1 MKTPNAKIS
10 ASKTRIWLKRLLI
23 IIAVSILLPLSLF
36 TIGWFNRDSVID
48 MVQQWYAENTSGT
61 LVIGKVNAS
70 FLSDFPNVGFTLR
83 DVKHTNRDSIT
94 DQFSTLK
101 IDEAKLTIGAGKLLR
116 GDFIFKKIGIK
127 NAVFSSEVIT
137 ERSLAYHEQLKRDK
151 QKNHNGFQ
159 LPEWLNHDGA
169 TVLLE
174 NIKYLTK
181 DTLLNKHFDLHIH
194 KFKATFKENTTQLD
208 GDASMDVTINKL
220 GFNTTKGSFFKNAK
234 VTGSP
239 KFSVA
244 VANDIIQ
251 IPDFPLTIDGQIF
264 QISALFNLSESNTF
278 VFNLQN
284 SNTDFQSVKRL
295 LNDSL
300 FSTLKDFEIQKP
312 FESTIKI
319 SGKFAYGNSPD
330 IEADFST
337 TDNEITISD
346 KFRFEKAAF
355 TGNLTTDVY
364 TTDSLKAA
372 KKSPKDI
379 KIFFN
384 SLNAELEDVN
394 VSILNSYFQSTP
406 ETLNFIEANVRLKG
420 SNETLA
426 KIIETDNFDFKGGNF
441 QLNTH
446 IVGDIPNLYQVLN
459 KATGN
464 FRLNNTQVV
473 LKKNGLQLPIE
484 SISIDLERETSILR
498 ELTVKLPNGE
508 DLVFTGTLKSIAGLL
523 SKSPISPTTS
533 HVSLVSENLNI
544 SEVIEMAKEF
554 VPDSDANVN
563 DRRTLHETL
572 EAIYSQFHPQFD
584 ITIGALKYKDVVIT
598 DLKSKIELINSE
610 TILLKNFNFNYDDAT
625 TALKGNVKVYP
636 PESGLKDAV
645 YMNAEA
651 TSEGS
656 LKVFTELFNI
666 KLFRI
671 DSGRFRFKGNVN
683 GNVKAFNE
691 LLNSAKGDLTL
702 TNTKLYYAPAEMDMA
717 IDSLALFVNNAD
729 IILNQFNLEI
739 DEFHPVKLNGI
750 IKQFPNFLLDE
761 IQESGSIYLKVTAP
775 FFDGDQLLTTINSFN
790 SDSIIKQQKTKKA
803 LHNIFKDINKFN
815 PEIELAIDSLKFRDL
830 ITEKI
835 AAQIYFEND
844 SILKLDHLNLNYKET
859 VANIQGDI
867 NAHTSRED
875 LLNDNP
881 FDLDFSVQVKGK
893 SRDLNDYLKTRN
905 FVFKSGDFEFHGNY
919 KGQSKN
925 LKLLN
930 SEASGDLKIGGTLV
944 DFEAAD
950 LQIPVDSLHIE
961 INNDLATLKTLDIQL
976 PGKSSVLFSGSIDKF
991 SEFIN
996 GGTENRQHSSNFSIH
1011 APYLDTSDI
1020 KEFLERPES
1029 TTKKT
1034 EAKDLNLQKW
1044 KEILTK
1050 INKSFYPSVAVQVD
1064 TLKHN
1069 NFNITDFESQL
1080 LFDNKGFF
1088 KIEDTQLDFYG
1099 GTIAMT
1105 VEIGIKK
1112 DKNTAVKISMHAT
1125 DVDLHELVT
1134 RFDYFKNENL
1144 KQAEHIGG
1152 TLNYSI
1158 DAIGSLDNEGQ
1169 LNMNSLNGFLTL
1181 DLQNLMLYDYKPI
1194 MENTPL
1200 MKDDRFK
1207 NLRFRPIVQTFEIR
1221 NGEILIPR
1229 TEIQSSA
1236 IHMFVEG
1243 RMKLNDY
1250 VNIWLA
1256 LPWKNLKS
1264 NNGLTLPQKT
1274 TYKDAG
1280 SKFFIQFVQD
1290 KNNTK
1295 ARQQKLKVK
1304 IRLGNRKLRKMR
1316 DSLN

>member
-1 MKTPNAKIS
+1 MLQA
-10 ASKTRIWLKRLLI
+10 
-23 IIAVSILLPLSLF
+23 
-36 TIGWFNRDSVID
+36 
-48 MVQQWYAENTSGT
+48 WYAENTSGT

-70 FLSDFPNVGFTLR
+70 FLSGFPNVGFTLR
-83 DVKHTNRDSIT
+83 DIKHTNRDTIT

-101 IDEAKLTIGAGKLLR
+101 IDEAKLIIGAGNLLR
-116 GDFIFKKIGIK
+116 GDFIFRKIGIK
-127 NAVFSSEVIT
+127 NAEFSSEVISN
-137 ERSLAYHEQLKRDK
+137 RPIAYHQQLKQDK
-151 QKNHNGFQ
+151 QKDHKGFQ
-159 LPEWLNHDGA
+159 LPEWLNHNGA
-169 TVLLE
+169 TVTLE
-174 NIKYLTK
+174 NIKYISK
-181 DTLLNKHFDLHIH
+181 DTVLNKHFDLHIH
-194 KFKATFKENTTQLD
+194 KFKASFKANGTQLN
-208 GDASMDVTINKL
+208 GDAAMDVTINHL
-220 GFNTTKGSFFKNAK
+220 GFNTTKGSFFKNAH

-239 KFSVA
+239 KFSVD
-244 VANDIIQ
+244 VENDRIQ
-251 IPDFPLTIDGQIF
+251 IPDFPLSIDDQTF
-264 QISALFNLSESNTF
+264 QLSANFNLSESNGYE
-278 VFNLQN
+278 FNLQN
-284 SNTDFQSVKRL
+284 PTTDFQAVKRF
-295 LNDSL
+295 LNDSI
-300 FSTLKDFEIQKP
+300 FSILKDFEIQKP
-312 FESTIKI
+312 LKSAIKI

-330 IEADFST
+330 IEADYST

-346 KFRFEKAAF
+346 KFRFKKVAF
-355 TGNLTTDVY
+355 TGNLTTDIY
-364 TTDSLKAA
+364 KTDSLKTA

-379 KIFFN
+379 KVFFN

-394 VSILNSYFQSTP
+394 VAILNSYFQSTP
-406 ETLNFIEANVRLKG
+406 EALNFIEANVRLKG
-420 SNETLA
+420 TNETLA
-426 KIIETDNFDFKGGNF
+426 KLIETDNFDFKGGNF

-446 IVGDIPNLYQVLN
+446 IVGDIPNPYQVLN
-459 KATGN
+459 KATGD
-464 FRLNNTQVV
+464 FKLNNTRVV
-473 LKKNGLQLPIE
+473 LKKNGLQLPIQ
-484 SISIDLERETSILR
+484 SISIALERETSILR

-508 DLVFTGTLKSIAGLL
+508 DLVFTGTLKSISGLL

-533 HVSLVSENLNI
+533 HISLDSENLNI

-554 VPDSDANVN
+554 VPDADANVN

-572 EAIYSQFHPQFD
+572 DAIYSQFHPQFD

-598 DLKSKIELINSE
+598 DLKSKIELIDSE
-610 TILLKNFNFNYDDAT
+610 TIRLRNFNFNYDDAVT
-625 TALKGNVKVYP
+625 TLKGNVKVYP

-656 LKVFTELFNI
+656 LQVFKELFNI
-666 KLFRI
+666 ELFRI
-671 DSGRFRFKGNVN
+671 DSGRFKFNGNVN

-691 LLNSAKGDLTL
+691 LLNNAKGDLTL
-702 TNTKLYYAPAEMDMA
+702 LDTKLYYPPAEMDIA

-750 IKQFPNFLLDE
+750 IKKFPNFLLDD
-761 IQESGSIYLKVTAP
+761 IKESGSVFIKVTAP
-775 FFDGDQLLTTINSFN
+775 FFDGDHLLTTINSFTR
-790 SDSIIKQQKTKKA
+790 DSIIKQQKTKRA

-859 VANIQGDI
+859 IANIQGDI

-893 SRDLNDYLKTRN
+893 SKDLNDYLKTSN
-905 FVFKSGDFEFHGNY
+905 FVFKSGDFEFYGNY

-976 PGKSSVLFSGSIDKF
+976 PGKSSVVFSGAIDNF

-996 GGTENRQHSSNFSIH
+996 GAAENRQHSSNFSIH

-1020 KEFLERPES
+1020 KEFLDRSES
-1029 TTKKT
+1029 TTKKI
-1034 EAKDLNLQKW
+1034 EATDLNLQKW
-1044 KEILTK
+1044 KEVLTK

-1080 LFDNKGFF
+1080 LFDNKGLF

-1112 DKNTAVKISMHAT
+1112 DKNTEVTIAMKAN
-1125 DVDLHELVT
+1125 DVDLHEMVT
-1134 RFDYFKNENL
+1134 HFDYFKNEDL
-1144 KQAEHIGG
+1144 KQAEHLGG
-1152 TLNYSI
+1152 TLNYNI
-1158 DAIGSLDNEGQ
+1158 NATGSLDNEGQ
-1169 LNMNSLNGFLTL
+1169 LNMNSLNGFLSL

-1200 MKDDRFK
+1200 MKDERFK

-1236 IHMFVEG
+1236 MHMYVEG

-1256 LPWKNLKS
+1256 LPYKNLKS
-1264 NNGLTLPQKT
+1264 NDGLALPEKT
-1274 TYKDAG
+1274 TYEDAG
-1280 SKFFIQFVQD
+1280 SKFFIQFVQYE
-1290 KNNTK
+1290 NSTK

-1316 DSLN
+1316 DSSN